1 MTFAEKSQNELR
13 ITSDLVIPLSELEF
27 RFSRSGGPGGQRVNR
42 RETRVELLFDVQHSP
57 SLNDTQRALLLT
69 RLANHIDSEG
79 VLRIVATTHRS
90 QLRNRD
96 EALERFVQLLRR
108 GLHVPRRRL
117 PTKPS
122 PQSIQKR
129 LEQKRRRAEIK
140 AQRKRIPL
148 ANSE

>member
-1 MTFAEKSQNELR
+1 MTTVEQSQNKIR
-13 ITSDLVIPLSELEF
+13 ITSALAIPLSELEF
-27 RFSRSGGPGGQRVNR
+27 RFSRSSGPGGQRVNR

-57 SLNDTQRALLLT
+57 SLNDTQRARLLT
-69 RLANHIDSEG
+69 HLASHIDQEG

-90 QLRNRD
+90 QLRNRE

-108 GLHVPRRRL
+108 GLRAPRRRL

-122 PQSIQKR
+122 PQSIQQR

-140 AQRKRIPL
+140 AQRRRIQL
-148 ANSE
+148 ATSE